1 LTYLVIALYHEQGF
15 TGDSILPVSRGCRNP
30 AFVREKLSNI
40 PNFIHARYKMQK
52 VALALRE
59 DRDERVEEIVEE
71 MLAQLWRDIDGKR
84 N

>member
-1 LTYLVIALYHEQGF
+1 
-15 TGDSILPVSRGCRNP
+15 
-30 AFVREKLSNI
+30 
-40 PNFIHARYKMQK
+40 MQK

-71 MLAQLWRDIDGKR
+71 MLAQLWRDIEGKR

>member
-1 LTYLVIALYHEQGF
+1 
-15 TGDSILPVSRGCRNP
+15 
-30 AFVREKLSNI
+30 
-40 PNFIHARYKMQK
+40 MQK

>member
-1 LTYLVIALYHEQGF
+1 
-15 TGDSILPVSRGCRNP
+15 
-30 AFVREKLSNI
+30 
-40 PNFIHARYKMQK
+40 MQK
-52 VALALRE
+52 VDLALRE

>member
-1 LTYLVIALYHEQGF
+1 
-15 TGDSILPVSRGCRNP
+15 
-30 AFVREKLSNI
+30 
-40 PNFIHARYKMQK
+40 MQK

-71 MLAQLWRDIDGKR
+71 ILAQLWRDIDGKR